1 MVEKYTGARALLYA
15 RVSTDD
21 KDQDPETQV
30 RMMEAWCRER
40 EVTVVEIF
48 REHQSG
54 GDTKRP
60 QWRALMGTIFEGS
73 EGITMV
79 VARDESRISRDV
91 EDMNTITKRL
101 GERGVILR
109 YVASASTPE
118 TGIGNIISHISTW
131 QGEEERRK
139 LKANTKSG
147 MITRQLAG
155 QHCGRPAKF
164 AFAEDLD
171 DTADGRI
178 VTDPNATASHMTTKI
193 YTEDVIYSFA
203 RAGKS
208 VGWVA
213 ENVLGMS
220 RSAFIAELKKR
231 EDYPSI
237 RFNKDGEPVEYY
249 RYKGKKDRYTV
260 YTQLYEQALLSRG
273 CRKGVVSERVGKSP
287 EKVSERGG
295 F

>member
-30 RMMEAWCRER
+30 RMMEQWCRER
-40 EVTVVEIF
+40 EVTIVEIF
-48 REHQSG
+48 REKQSA

-60 QWRALMGTIFEGS
+60 QWRALMGTIFEGD

-91 EDMNTITKRL
+91 EDMNLITKRL
-101 GERGVILR
+101 GERGVLLR
-109 YVASASTPE
+109 YVSSASTPE

-139 LKANTKSG
+139 LKANTRSG
-147 MITRQLAG
+147 MKTRQIAG

-171 DTADGRI
+171 GSADGRV
-178 VTDPNATASHMTTKI
+178 VTDPNANPSHITTKI
-193 YTEDVIYSFA
+193 YTEETIYSFA

-213 ENVLGMS
+213 ERVLGMS
-220 RSAFIAELKKR
+220 RSAFVAELKKK
-231 EDYPSI
+231 EDKPSI
-237 RFNKDGEPVEYY
+237 RYNKDGEPVEYY
-249 RYKGKKDRYTV
+249 RFKGSKDRYSV
-260 YTQLYEQALLSRG
+260 YIALYEQAIG
-273 CRKGVVSERVGKSP
+273 CRKGEVSERAVIP
-287 EKVSERGG
+287 AEKVSERGD

>member
-30 RMMEAWCRER
+30 RMMEQWCRER
-40 EVTVVEIF
+40 EVTIVEIF
-48 REHQSG
+48 REKQSA

-60 QWRALMGTIFEGS
+60 QWRALMGTIFEGD

-91 EDMNTITKRL
+91 EDMNLITKRR
-101 GERGVILR
+101 GERGVLLR
-109 YVASASTPE
+109 YVSSASTPE

-147 MITRQLAG
+147 MKTRQMAG

-164 AFAEDLD
+164 AFAEDLED
-171 DTADGRI
+171 SADGRI
-178 VTDPNATASHMTTKI
+178 VIDPNAHPSHVTTKI
-193 YTEDVIYSFA
+193 YTEETIYSFA

-208 VGWVA
+208 ISWVA
-213 ENVLGMS
+213 RKVLGIS
-220 RSAFIAELKKR
+220 PSAFIAELKQR
-231 EDYPSI
+231 EENPSI
-237 RFNKDGEPVEYY
+237 RYNKDGEPVEYY
-249 RYKGKKDRYTV
+249 RFKGTKDRFSV
-260 YTQLYEQALLSRG
+260 YTALYEEAIG
-273 CRKGVVSERVGKSP
+273 VRKGDCSERVGNP
-287 EKVSERGG
+287 DGNRSERGEL
-295 F
+295 